1 MAVTDTILGFIAD
14 IGLDAAK
21 GRYKITLDKLQA
33 RAELTDYLAR
43 QQKYMFDCSLDEEID
58 FEGLAEYIRYNLMDD
73 VQNRLF
79 GTKKERG
86 IARQAIADKAAYY
99 AQAKTGLS
107 IERARY

>member
-43 QQKYMFDCSLDEEID
+43 QQNICLIV
-58 FEGLAEYIRYNLMDD
+58 LW
-73 VQNRLF
+73 
-79 GTKKERG
+79 TKK
-86 IARQAIADKAAYY
+86 
-99 AQAKTGLS
+99 S
-107 IERARY
+107 ISKDSPNTFATI